1 MERMARIVTIG
12 GRVLVATLFVLAG
25 VVKIIN
31 PAPFLQHMMEFGVPT
46 FFLPAVVALEV
57 GAGLA
62 VLMGWRLR
70 YAAGALAIFCVLT
83 AVIFHHQLGIN
94 AERSLFFKD
103 LATGGGLFF
112 MTATGATARDRVR
125 STVSSG

>member
-1 MERMARIVTIG
+1 MTKIVTIG
-12 GRVLVATLFVLAG
+12 GRVLVAALFVLAG
-25 VVKIIN
+25 VVKIIS
-31 PAPFLQHMMEFGVPT
+31 PAPFLGHMMEFGVPT
-46 FFLPAVVALEV
+46 SFLPAVIALEI

-94 AERSLFFKD
+94 AERTLFFKD
-103 LATGGGLFF
+103 LAIGGGLFF
-112 MTATGATARDRVR
+112 MAASATVR
-125 STVSSG
+125 GPVKSPVSSG